1 MASKFLIISA
11 SLNLN
16 SKSRVLMQELLT
28 LLPADVE
35 REFIDLQDYDLPMC
49 DGGPCYTDP
58 IVLKLQ
64 RSVANADCILVGIP
78 VYNFACSASF
88 KNLVELTG
96 RAWEEKI
103 VGFVCAAG
111 GHSSYMSVMNVANS
125 LMLDFRCVII
135 PRFVY
140 SEGSSFAEG
149 KLKDAKIKERLAE
162 LKDTAVKM
170 TSALAKKAALL
181 PE

>member
-1 MASKFLIISA
+1 VGSKFVVISA

-16 SKSRVLMQELLT
+16 SKSRILMEELLPH
-28 LLPADVE
+28 LPAQIE
-35 REFIDLQDYDLPMC
+35 REFIDLRDYDLPMC
-49 DGGPCYTDP
+49 DGDSCYSNP
-58 IVLKLQ
+58 IVIKLQ
-64 RSVANADCILVGIP
+64 RQIKAADCVLVGIP

-88 KNLVELTG
+88 KNLIELTG
-96 RAWEEKI
+96 NAWDEKI

-140 SEGSSFAEG
+140 SEGSSFSEG
-149 KLKDAKIKERLAE
+149 KLKDPKIKERLGE
-162 LKDTAVKM
+162 LCQTAVKL
-170 TSALAKKAALL
+170 TAALA
-181 PE
+181 